1 MNKNY
6 MADVAKFLG
15 VELNEEYFKVAGNEH
30 PYRLTDKGLR
40 NFDNGRIENDMLVR
54 LLTGDAVIVKKPW
67 EPKDGEKYFFISIQN
82 DKFSI
87 GELTWNGDS
96 YDYELYHMGNFF
108 KTKKEA
114 LKNTSAYKEFIKS
127 GTPHKN
133 WRVE

>member
-6 MADVAKFLG
+6 MNEIAEMLG
-15 VELNEEYFKVAGNEH
+15 VSLNESFQIDGCINPYTLTEDGLIDCCGELDNQMLALLLADKVGVVN
-30 PYRLTDKGLR
+30 
-40 NFDNGRIENDMLVR
+40 
-54 LLTGDAVIVKKPW
+54 KPW
-67 EPKDGEKYFFISIQN
+67 KPKDGEKYFFISIQN

-108 KTKKEA
+108 KSKKEA
-114 LKNTSAYKEFIKS
+114 LKNTNAYKEFIMS
-127 GTPHKN
+127 STPHKN

>member
-6 MADVAKFLG
+6 MNEIAEMLG
-15 VELNEEYFKVAGNEH
+15 VSLNESFQIDGCIN
-30 PYRLTDKGLR
+30 PYTLTEDGLIDCCGEL
-40 NFDNGRIENDMLVR
+40 DNQMLAF
-54 LLTGDAVIVKKPW
+54 LLTNKTKVVEKPW
-67 EPKDGEKYFFISIQN
+67 KPKDGEKYFFISIQN
-82 DKFSI
+82 GKFSI
-87 GELTWNGDS
+87 GEMTWNGDS

-127 GTPHKN
+127 DTPHKN